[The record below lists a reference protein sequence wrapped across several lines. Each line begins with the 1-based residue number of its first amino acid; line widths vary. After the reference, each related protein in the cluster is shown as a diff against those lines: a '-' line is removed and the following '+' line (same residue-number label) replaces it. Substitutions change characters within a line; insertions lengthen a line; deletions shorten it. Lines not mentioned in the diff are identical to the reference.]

1 MVQLIIGATNPNAR
15 ELLAKIF
22 RQRYEIFVKEKGWN
36 LKTYNGLEFDNY
48 DVPTTL
54 YLAQVAANGDMIASM
69 RMNTTDG
76 PYLLGDVFADMC
88 QGPIPHGRDVW
99 ELTRGALSPNLR
111 RSKHY
116 GRMICGVLE
125 AALLWGA
132 KKSIGIYSVD
142 YLMKVIER
150 VMEVLA
156 PGGRLFIGDV
166 RVLPLLEA
174 FHASIQLAKSD
185 GDTSRRDPQG
195 SAQMR
200 RRIYDR
206 LAK

>member
-22 RQRYEIFVKEKGWN
+22 RQRYEIFVKEKGWD

-54 YLAQVAANGDMIASM
+54 YLAQVDANGDMIASM

-76 PYLLGDVFADMC
+76 PFLLKDAFPDMC
-88 QGPIPHGRDVW
+88 QGPIPQGRDVW
-99 ELTRGALSPNLR
+99 ELTRGALSPKLR

-132 KKSIGIYSVD
+132 QKSIGIYSVD
-142 YLMKVIER
+142 YIMKQMRFGLDLKPLGPPRIMDGEPNVAAEFPFNFETLQRVRTSFGITEPVIER
-150 VMEVLA
+150 IYHM
-156 PGGRLFIGDV
+156 
-166 RVLPLLEA
+166 
-174 FHASIQLAKSD
+174 
-185 GDTSRRDPQG
+185 PQE
-195 SAQMR
+195 
-200 RRIYDR
+200 DR
-206 LAK
+206 AAA